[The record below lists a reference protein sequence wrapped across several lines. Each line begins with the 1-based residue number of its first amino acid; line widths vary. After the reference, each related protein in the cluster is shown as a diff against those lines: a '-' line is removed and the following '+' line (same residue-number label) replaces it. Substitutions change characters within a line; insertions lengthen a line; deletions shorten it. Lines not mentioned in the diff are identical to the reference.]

1 MVKYLSIN
9 RKWVQIDE
17 PTTESDIKQIVAL
30 RKMLRAQEWRD
41 KKEHEADM
49 KRICP
54 HCGMIMPLSGH
65 CPDCE

>member
-1 MVKYLSIN
+1 MIKYLSVN
-9 RKWVQIDE
+9 RKWVQVDE
-17 PTTESDIKQIVAL
+17 PMTDEDERQMAGL
-30 RKMLRAQEWRD
+30 RKFLRAQAWRE